1 MAKIPKQSNE
11 FSMIKIEFNELQDP
25 ALLNA
30 ANIANYVGVEFK
42 SKNEELRPYVV
53 SLTATFFVASLIN
66 LAFYCYKL
74 A

>member
-11 FSMIKIEFNELQDP
+11 FSMIKIEFNELEDP

-42 SKNEELRPYVV
+42 
-53 SLTATFFVASLIN
+53 
-66 LAFYCYKL
+66 
-74 A
+74 